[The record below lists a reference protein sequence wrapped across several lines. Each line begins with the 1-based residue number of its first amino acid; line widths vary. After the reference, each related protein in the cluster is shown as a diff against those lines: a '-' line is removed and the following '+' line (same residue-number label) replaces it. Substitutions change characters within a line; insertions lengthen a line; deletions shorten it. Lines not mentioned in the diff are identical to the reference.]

1 MVHSYSATI
10 EGGEEVHLELTI
22 SGDVIGQKSWRVVG
36 GLELLRLVREIHNQ
50 DMKYICDFKEPQGS
64 STSVLLLKELILKIK
79 NEWVDGDNDLE
90 VCHCRKVSQ
99 ASIERA
105 ILLGANTIEKV
116 RKRTSANTGC
126 GACMVD
132 VQSLISK
139 RIS

>member
-1 MVHSYSATI
+1 MVRSYSATI
-10 EGGEEVHLELTI
+10 EGGEEVHVEITV
-22 SGDVIGQKSWRVVG
+22 SGDVIMRKSWKVVG
-36 GLELLRLVREIHNQ
+36 SLELLRLVRDIHNQ
-50 DMKYICDFKEPQGS
+50 NIKYISDFKSPQGGS
-64 STSVLLLKELILKIK
+64 PSVLLLKELILKIK
-79 NEWVDGDNDLE
+79 DEWVDGDNDLE

-105 ILLGANTIEKV
+105 VILGANTIEKV